1 MSNSEGATGEENREE
16 TSVGSRDDGG
26 YFFYISIHISYY
38 ILDIWGKLTD
48 MIRAC
53 GEAVE
58 ESSAAKKRAVKV
70 NVKVSL
76 SKRTGTSGKRT

>member
-1 MSNSEGATGEENREE
+1 
-16 TSVGSRDDGG
+16 
-26 YFFYISIHISYY
+26 
-38 ILDIWGKLTD
+38 
-48 MIRAC
+48 MIRSC